1 VRWGL
6 LIVLLSGCS
15 LDAAG
20 LVPDEENP
28 LTDST
33 VESDSASVDDTTMI
47 FPTDDG
53 VVPDST
59 SPTDSTSAD
68 SVAVDTTVADTFK
81 PDTFVAD
88 TFKPDTIVPDTIVD
102 TFDAGCVALPIAT
115 PCANLPHYEKLAVLG
130 AAGQTMDGRADD
142 FCDVPF
148 VVFDNS
154 TGIVKD
160 PNPTPAEARTTMTI
174 RAAWSTFGLHLH
186 LAVKDPKVI
195 VTPYSNDNLFE
206 ADSVEVYT
214 AGYDAL
220 TGAFDGMTKDLG
232 AQQIIIAPTNPEGTV
247 MTRGVY
253 FFSGTRKG
261 SPSIDRWA
269 ARNTAEGYEIEM
281 RVPWA
286 DLKPSGMPA
295 PTAGKKIALTFAFN
309 NKTDTTKAFSVFQV
323 KPVATPVTGCTQP
336 FCDDRYWCTPT
347 LDP

>member
-1 VRWGL
+1 VRWGF
-6 LIVLLSGCS
+6 LIIALSGCS

-47 FPTDDG
+47 FPTDEG
-53 VVPDST
+53 VAPDSG
-59 SPTDSTSAD
+59 SPPDSSSPDVPPPMDSA
-68 SVAVDTTVADTFK
+68 AVDTSVGDTFK
-81 PDTFVAD
+81 PDTF
-88 TFKPDTIVPDTIVD
+88 KPDTLVAD

-154 TGIVKD
+154 TGVVRD

-174 RAAWSTFGLHLH
+174 RAAWSSFGLHLH
-186 LAVKDPKVI
+186 VTVKDPKVI

-206 ADSVEVYT
+206 GDSVEVYT

-220 TGAFDGMTKDLG
+220 TGVFDGTTKDLG

-269 ARNTAEGYEIEM
+269 ARNTAEGYEIEV
-281 RVPWA
+281 RIPWA

-309 NKTDTTKAFSVFQV
+309 NKTDTTKAFSVFQT

-336 FCDDRYWCTPT
+336 YCDDRYWCTPT